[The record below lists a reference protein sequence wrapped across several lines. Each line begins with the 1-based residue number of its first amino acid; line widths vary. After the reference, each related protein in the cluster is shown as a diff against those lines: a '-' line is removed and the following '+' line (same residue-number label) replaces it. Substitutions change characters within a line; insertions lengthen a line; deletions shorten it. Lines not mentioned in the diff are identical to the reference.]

1 MILQAAG
8 MLASKKEDKYTCGH
22 LVATNHG
29 LRETYDKLME
39 RYNKIISTYNEIV
52 SMHDVLTNSCYNTF

>member
-1 MILQAAG
+1 

-39 RYNKIISTYNEIV
+39 RYNKIISTYNQIV
-52 SMHDVLTNSCYNTF
+52 SKLEVLANSYYNTY